1 VPAKPARETASRTRR
16 GGAVPPRAYRGTAE
30 PPDVTLTLRQAQGSK
45 GEQPRRARNLKPP
58 DALLL
63 GSVAFLIAL
72 GLVMVFSA
80 SSATAYGAF
89 HDTAH
94 YLKRQLIYLGVG
106 LVLAYA
112 AYRVDYRKLK
122 KAAPAIV
129 LIAFVLLVLTL
140 IPHVG
145 YATGGARRWLGL
157 RALSFQPSELGK
169 IALVLFLAA
178 KLSQLGEGVRS
189 LSKGVVPALFIT
201 LLLAGPVLAEPDMG
215 TASLYVFTAFA
226 VLFTAGARLE
236 HLILSALVMTP
247 PALIAIGSSAYK
259 RARVFAFMHPWK
271 DPQNTGFH
279 IVQSLLA
286 LGSGGLFGLGLGA
299 SRQKYFYLPE
309 AHTDFIFAVLGEE
322 LGMLGGLLV
331 IALFV
336 TFAVRAVSLASRAPD
351 RFGMLL
357 AMGCSFLI
365 VIQAFIN
372 IGVVTSSWPVTG
384 VPLPFIS
391 FGGTSLIVSLI
402 AVALIANVGRHR
414 TH

>member
-1 VPAKPARETASRTRR
+1 MHARAA
-16 GGAVPPRAYRGTAE
+16 AVGQPHE
-30 PPDVTLTLRQAQGSK
+30 PDWDR
-45 GEQPRRARNLKPP
+45 ERARVGPP

-63 GSVAFLIAL
+63 GSVAFLVVI

-80 SSATAYGAF
+80 SSATAYSSF
-89 HDTAH
+89 HDTAY
-94 YLKRQLIYLGVG
+94 YLKRQLVYLGVG

-112 AYRVDYRKLK
+112 AYRVDYRKLRTV
-122 KAAPAIV
+122 APGLV
-129 LIAFVLLVLTL
+129 LVTLLLLVLTL

-145 YATGGARRWLGL
+145 FATGGARRWLGFH
-157 RALSFQPSELGK
+157 ALSFQPSELGK
-169 IALVLFLAA
+169 LALVIFLAA
-178 KLSQLGEGVRS
+178 KLAQLGEGIRS
-189 LSKGVVPALFIT
+189 LSKGVWPVLFIT
-201 LLLAGPVLAEPDMG
+201 VLLSAPVFFEPDMG
-215 TASLYVFTAFA
+215 TASLYIFTAFA
-226 VLFTAGARLE
+226 LLFTAGARFE
-236 HLILSALVMTP
+236 HLIMCALAMLP
-247 PALIAIGSSAYK
+247 GAAIAVGSSAYK
-259 RARVFAFMHPWK
+259 RARVFAFLDPWK
-271 DPQNTGFH
+271 DAQNTGFH

-286 LGSGGLFGLGLGA
+286 LGSGGVFGLGLGA

-322 LGMLGGLLV
+322 LGMLGALV
-331 IALFV
+331 VLALFV
-336 TFAVRAVSLASRAPD
+336 TFAIRAINLALKVPN

-357 AMGCSFLI
+357 AMGCTFLI

-414 TH
+414 AA